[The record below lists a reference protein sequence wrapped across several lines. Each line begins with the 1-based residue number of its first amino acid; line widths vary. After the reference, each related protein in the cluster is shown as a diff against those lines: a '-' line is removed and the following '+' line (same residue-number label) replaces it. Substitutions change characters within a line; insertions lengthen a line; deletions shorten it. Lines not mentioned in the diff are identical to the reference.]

1 VFKDYTSNAYLTRLL
16 ILFIDIVLA
25 LSSLFLAAFLRYNL
39 DIKSLNSL
47 TLLIVGLV
55 LLIRIISFRWFKS
68 YAVIVRYAGV
78 SDLVQVFNTV
88 AGGSILLIGLAV
100 LIRPYG
106 VNIPIS
112 ILLID
117 FFLLLVFM
125 LVFRMSMPAMY
136 QLLFTKNR
144 QKENVI
150 LIGAGQLGAMTR
162 NVIRQDV
169 NSKFRIVAFLD
180 DNPDIESKSMDGIPI
195 YKPKD
200 LESIVNSENISK
212 AIFAIQNIDLER
224 KGELIDLCLENNL
237 KILQVPFKA
246 SWLDDEFQVNE
257 IREFRIEDLLD
268 RPSISLENKLVVEEL
283 ANKKILVTGAAG
295 SIGSELVRSLIKY
308 NPAEIILLDQA
319 ESPLVNL
326 ELACKEELHFE
337 NLTAVIA
344 DVSDVFRISHL
355 FETLKP
361 QIVFHAAAYKHVPIM
376 ESYPREAVNVNVNGT
391 RIVANCSH
399 EYKVEKFVMVST
411 DKAVNPTNVMGAS
424 KRIAELYIQTLDKL
438 SQTKFITTRFGNV
451 LGSNGS
457 VVPRFEK
464 QISSGG
470 PITVTHKDITRYFMT
485 IPEAAQL
492 IIEAGTMG
500 KGGEIFLF
508 DMGEPVKIYDL
519 AIKMIKLS
527 GLKPGEDID
536 IKITGLRPGEKLYEE
551 LLATKENSTATYHPK
566 IMRALVRDFDFELI
580 DKKIQGLIAAIDSE
594 SDLELVNKMKKL
606 VPEFISQNSKYTLH
620 DDGIYAKVNKAFT

>member
-1 VFKDYTSNAYLTRLL
+1 MFKDYTSNAYLTRLL